1 RLCLG
6 INGWR
11 SDADV
16 AITLAAP
23 VDPKTHVS
31 AIMYKYVL
39 AVPNGAL
46 PADRDALR
54 ETADG
59 LRIAEQVGD
68 VFTLALAQ
76 LTRGLVLVHHAGPLR
91 REGFELLARAR
102 GAALKEGF
110 SMNALAIVDPE
121 IAREKARNGDL
132 DGAIGLSRAAID
144 HMFETGAM
152 LSHGIATIVLV

>member
-1 RLCLG
+1 VMALAGRNRLREASQLASELTTLIDAIGNPALTVALLLSANYAKTEVGEMTEALRLAQPVIDLTERHPTKANLLMGSPLALALAMRGFNRLCLG

-68 VFTLALAQ
+68 VFTLA
-76 LTRGLVLVHHAGPLR
+76 
-91 REGFELLARAR
+91 
-102 GAALKEGF
+102 
-110 SMNALAIVDPE
+110 
-121 IAREKARNGDL
+121 
-132 DGAIGLSRAAID
+132 
-144 HMFETGAM
+144 
-152 LSHGIATIVLV
+152 